1 MNINQY
7 ILEEIKPLH
16 LTGLVKGAQKV
27 FKNNPITHFPV
38 IENNKLLGS
47 FAENDIQTIEKKE
60 DTLDNYSHLLNSFY
74 ADEKAS
80 ILELIKIFADNDTN
94 IIPVLNKHKEYIG
107 YFDLRDVLDVF
118 STSPFMVEQSENLIV
133 EKMRNDYSMSQIV
146 QIIEANGGKLL
157 GLYISEKNTDVIQ
170 VSIKVISNDINEIM
184 QTFRRYDYK
193 IISMHEND
201 IYLEDLKNR
210 SEYLKKYLDM

>member
-16 LTGLVKGAQKV
+16 LTSLVKGAQKV

-60 DTLDNYSHLLNSFY
+60 DILGNYSHLLNLFY

-118 STSPFMVEQSENLIV
+118 STSPFMVEQSENLII
-133 EKMRNDYSMSQIV
+133 EKMKNDYSMSQIV
-146 QIIEANGGKLL
+146 QIIESNGGKLL
-157 GLYISEKNTDVIQ
+157 GIYISEKNTDVIQ
-170 VSIKVISNDINEIM
+170 VSIKIISNDINEIM

-210 SEYLKKYLDM
+210 SEYLKKYLEM

>member
-80 ILELIKIFADNDTN
+80 I
-94 IIPVLNKHKEYIG
+94 
-107 YFDLRDVLDVF
+107 
-118 STSPFMVEQSENLIV
+118 
-133 EKMRNDYSMSQIV
+133 
-146 QIIEANGGKLL
+146 
-157 GLYISEKNTDVIQ
+157 
-170 VSIKVISNDINEIM
+170 
-184 QTFRRYDYK
+184 
-193 IISMHEND
+193 
-201 IYLEDLKNR
+201 
-210 SEYLKKYLDM
+210 